1 MTCHGALFITLL
13 MVRLLLSRGGL
24 AAQGEIESDTSSVRK
39 LEGAKPGVELP
50 ISRCLMQQTKGLVPG
65 LWSHRFEN
73 INLVA
78 PLRELISEY
87 KQLSDEGINIHERS
101 PEFIVTTDPHKCL
114 VFGKPSKWSSTDHTL
129 ARRFRGTDALIMDTF
144 ASSGQ
149 GESVCI
155 SEDIVNVGD
164 MCQGALSNMS
174 SNGMTLMSQLSDTG
188 MEAVYLQGHGTLIGV
203 VGLGNNKESDDT
215 DTSYVCKG
223 TNLSG
228 THLGLMTALKG
239 IVREFVKLAATL
251 DFDGEGWGDLA
262 GLESCPS
269 ILVNNIDQVYGLE
282 GDLTR
287 VSEVCED
294 IWEDDRKGRSLIS
307 YLFSDDFKTIQNLL
321 SSTNTNLKN
330 VGILDRN
337 LRRLF
342 HWNNKFRKE
351 ATLMSKNLE
360 FNTDAL
366 RKSVFLQINF
376 NNLRRYSD
384 LLINEKSRK
393 FQILF
398 SIFNR
403 IELIVL
409 ESRRRVNKVMSRLSS
424 TSSCSLDSLGKITCP
439 VGPGVIDIEKGWAK
453 IINRAR
459 KMNIKHVIQ
468 AQCLFNEEG
477 HIFGFNNNLF
487 VSDGKFLHNPLVSVP
502 LNCST
507 LSTDPV
513 YDCTDYFKPGNAD
526 INPDQIDENIFY
538 LLTDEG
544 VYFQNRGTPTQ
555 IYSGDRTESRILTK
569 EPMWVKKSEFPVQLT
584 GHNLMEYDG
593 LKSMSK
599 EFNIEFMILDED
611 RNKAFDYGKY
621 RELHKQALKV
631 ISFKKIYGSFS
642 NLFQNNITVRMLSI
656 GSIIT
661 TSLIVLCLI
670 VTGCFCCSRHRSG
683 SRRYVL
689 YSRRPGANSADTGG
703 ERVTSASAPV
713 PTPPPTD
720 SRRSR
725 RDRGT
730 SGGRERSSN
739 RDRLQRLLGRV

>member
-1 MTCHGALFITLL
+1 MSRALFITLL
-13 MVRLLLSRGGL
+13 LVRLLLSRGGL
-24 AAQGEIESDTSSVRK
+24 AAQGGLESDTSSERK
-39 LEGAKPGVELP
+39 PESIKPGVELP

-73 INLVA
+73 INLIA

-87 KQLSDEGINIHERS
+87 KQLTNEEINVHERA
-101 PEFIVTTDPHKCL
+101 PEFIVTKNPHKCL
-114 VFGKPSKWSSTDHTL
+114 VFGKPSKWSTTDHAL
-129 ARRFRGTDALIMDTF
+129 ARKFRGTDALIMDTF

-164 MCQGALSNMS
+164 MCQKALSNMS
-174 SNGMTLMSQLSDTG
+174 SNGITLMSQLSDTG
-188 MEAVYLQGHGTLIGV
+188 METVYLQGHGTLMGV
-203 VGLGNNKESDDT
+203 VGLGNKEENDDT
-215 DTSYVCKG
+215 DTTFVCKG
-223 TNLSG
+223 THLSR
-228 THLGLMTALKG
+228 THQGLITALKG
-239 IVREFVKLAATL
+239 IIKEFVKLTSAL
-251 DFDGEGWGDLA
+251 DFEGGGWGDLTS
-262 GLESCPS
+262 LDKCPG
-269 ILVNNIDQVYGLE
+269 ILVNNINQVYEFE
-282 GDLTR
+282 GDLTQI
-287 VSEVCED
+287 SGVCED

-307 YLFSDDFKTIQNLL
+307 YLFSDDFKTIQHLM
-321 SSTNTNLKN
+321 STTNTNLKN

-337 LRRLF
+337 LKRLF

-360 FNTDAL
+360 FNIDAVK
-366 RKSVFLQINF
+366 KSLFLQINF
-376 NNLRRYSD
+376 DNLRRYSD

-398 SIFNR
+398 SMFNR

-409 ESRRRVNKVMSRLSS
+409 ESRRRINKVMSRLSS
-424 TSSCSLDSLGKITCP
+424 SSPCSIDNGGKITCP
-439 VGPGVIDIEKGWAK
+439 VGPGVVDIEQGWAK

-459 KMNIKHVIQ
+459 KMNIKHVKQ

-507 LSTDPV
+507 ISTDPV
-513 YDCTDYFKPGNAD
+513 YDCSGYFKPGNAD

-538 LLTDEG
+538 LLTAEG
-544 VYFQNRGTPTQ
+544 VYFQNLGAPTQ
-555 IYSGDRTESRILTK
+555 IYSGDRVESRILSK
-569 EPMWVKKSEFPVQLT
+569 EPMWVKKSDFPVQLT
-584 GHNLMEYDG
+584 GHKLMEYDG

-599 EFNIEFMILDED
+599 EFNIEFMILNED

-642 NLFQNNITVRMLSI
+642 NLFQNNVTVRVLSI

-661 TSLIVLCLI
+661 TSIIVLCLI

-683 SRRYVL
+683 TRRYVF
-689 YSRRPGANSADTGG
+689 YSRRPGATSADSGG
-703 ERVTSASAPV
+703 EGITSASAPA
-713 PTPPPTD
+713 PSPPPQTD

-725 RDRGT
+725 RDRGAA
-730 SGGRERSSN
+730 GGRERSSN
-739 RDRLQRLLGRV
+739 RERIQRLLGRV